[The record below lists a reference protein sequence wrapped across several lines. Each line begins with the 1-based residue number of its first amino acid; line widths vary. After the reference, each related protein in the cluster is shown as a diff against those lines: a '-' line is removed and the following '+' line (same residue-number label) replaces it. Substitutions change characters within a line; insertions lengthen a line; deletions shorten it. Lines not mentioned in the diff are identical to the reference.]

1 MMGTLPP
8 FVEDSTVGIDEE
20 GILVPTLEEIAELT
34 GVSRSTVSRVVNN
47 DSRVSPA
54 TREKVWE
61 AIQRQ
66 GYRPNLHARGLAAG
80 RSNIVAA
87 VIPGGISNILAD
99 PYFGVLLSGIASAAD
114 SRDRY
119 VLLSLS
125 DVDFKHRV
133 DELAQQGAVDGVIF
147 SSSEEDEPLTR
158 AFLNS
163 GTPFVSVGRNRDGRV
178 SYVDIDNRAAARQIT
193 AHLLRLGR
201 RRVATITG
209 ALVATAA
216 QDRLEGYRDALEAFG
231 LPIREE
237 LIVEG
242 DFTETG
248 GRIGMR
254 NLLECQPDAVFAA
267 SDRMAAGA
275 LNEIRANGLR
285 VPEDVAVV
293 GFDDI
298 PLAAEMNPPLTT
310 IRQSVKRLGE
320 TALEVLLDL
329 IDVPAGPP
337 RRVVVP
343 TELVVRASCGSNLE
357 TERKE

>member
-1 MMGTLPP
+1 
-8 FVEDSTVGIDEE
+8 VS
-20 GILVPTLEEIAELT
+20 TLEQIAELT

-47 DSRVSPA
+47 DSRVSPS

-61 AIQRQ
+61 VVRRE

-80 RSNIVAA
+80 QSNIVAA
-87 VIPGGISNILAD
+87 VIPGGISNILGD

-114 SRDRY
+114 ARDRY

-125 DVDFKHRV
+125 DVTFKHRV
-133 DELAQQGAVDGVIF
+133 DELVQQGAVDGVIF

-163 GTPFVSVGRNRDGRV
+163 GTPFVSLGRNRDGRV
-178 SYVDIDNRAAARQIT
+178 SYVDVDNRNASRQIT

-201 RRVATITG
+201 RRIATITG
-209 ALVATAA
+209 APIATAA
-216 QDRLEGYRDALEAFG
+216 QDRLAGYLDALEAFG
-231 LPIREE
+231 VPIVEE

-242 DFTETG
+242 DFSEMG
-248 GRIGMR
+248 GRLGMR
-254 NLLECQPDAVFAA
+254 SLLDHNPDAVFAA

-275 LNEIRANGLR
+275 LNEIRSSGLR
-285 VPEDVAVV
+285 VPEDIALV
-293 GFDDI
+293 GFDDL
-298 PLAAEMNPPLTT
+298 PLAAEMDPPLTT
-310 IRQSVKRLGE
+310 IRQSVKSMGE
-320 TALEVLLDL
+320 TAVKVLLDL
-329 IDVPAGPP
+329 IDDPLGPP
-337 RRVVVP
+337 RRVMVP